1 MHDRIRGVIAD
12 VFGLPPDAVGSDA
25 DAATLEGWDSLRHL
39 ELMLAL
45 EMEFGVQISSE
56 EMPLLLSVAAIEE
69 CLRGQGAS
77 V

>member
-1 MHDRIRGVIAD
+1 MLDRIRAVVAD
-12 VFGLPPDAVGSDA
+12 VFGLPVDAVAPDA

-56 EMPLLLSVAAIEE
+56 EMPLLLSVPAIEE
-69 CLRGQGAS
+69 CLREQGAS